1 MKNMALREVRKIG
14 DEVLRKKSRIV
25 DKVDERI
32 KQLLEDMVETMHA
45 ENGVGL
51 AAPQVG
57 ILKRVIVLD
66 VGHENGVL
74 KLINPEIIEHN
85 GIQQTS
91 EGCLS
96 VPGVNG
102 EVERPFWLK
111 VKGIDENGLEV
122 EYEGDNLFSRAVCH
136 EIDHLDG
143 ILFVDKMKDEE

>member
-1 MKNMALREVRKIG
+1 MALREVRKIG

-32 KQLLEDMVETMHA
+32 KQLLEDMVETMHE

-66 VGHENGVL
+66 VGHPNGVL
-74 KLINPEIIEHN
+74 KLINPEIIEN
-85 GIQQTS
+85 SGMQQTS

-122 EYEGDNLFSRAVCH
+122 EYEGDSLFARAVCH

-143 ILFVDKMKDEE
+143 ILFVDKIKNEE